1 MNQVARKAQSLNM
14 IDTPLYKKAVGEFEM
29 AVKKITEAVVLP
41 RQLGARRWQLHP
53 YSG

>member
-41 RQLGARRWQLHP
+41 HQLGARRWQLHP